1 MVLFY
6 KYFIILII
14 FCIIDV
20 LMIFLI
26 SIFGIGNRTFIIDVL
41 EYTKM
46 KMEVIM
52 KRKIVGFISIL
63 MVIVLATLALI
74 RIKEEETGLK
84 KVTVAEVTHSVFYAP
99 QYVAHGLGFFE
110 EEGLEVELVLTSG
123 ADNVMAAVLSGD
135 AQIGFSGSEATIYV
149 YNGGEKDYVMTFA
162 GLTQKDG
169 SFLVSREKY
178 DNFKLEDL
186 KGKNVLGGRVG
197 GMPEMTFE
205 WALRKNG
212 IDPKKD
218 LYIDTS
224 VAFPA
229 MEGAFIG
236 GNGDF
241 VTLFEPNATSV
252 EKNGYGYVVAY
263 VGDLGGI
270 VPYTAYN
277 ARKSYIENNP
287 DVIEKFTRAVN
298 KGLQYVDSHS
308 AREIAEVVVKYFPDT
323 SLSDMETII
332 NRYKEGE
339 AWKKNITINE
349 EEWNHIQEIIEAS
362 GELQDK
368 VDYKV
373 LIYDKYFKDYE

>member
-1 MVLFY
+1 MKKNLVG
-6 KYFIILII
+6 
-14 FCIIDV
+14 
-20 LMIFLI
+20 LI
-26 SIFGIGNRTFIIDVL
+26 SIFLVVL
-41 EYTKM
+41 
-46 KMEVIM
+46 
-52 KRKIVGFISIL
+52 F
-63 MVIVLATLALI
+63 ATLAII
-74 RIKEEETGLK
+74 RIKEEENNGLK
-84 KVTVAEVTHSVFYAP
+84 KINVAEVAHSVFYAP
-99 QYVAHGLGFFE
+99 QYVAHGLGYFE
-110 EEGLEVELVLTSG
+110 EEGLDVSIVLTSG

-135 AQIGFSGSEATIYV
+135 ADIGFSGSEATIYV

-178 DNFKLEDL
+178 DNFTLNDL
-186 KGKNVLGGRVG
+186 KGKRVIGGRVA

-205 WALRKNG
+205 WALRENG
-212 IDPKKD
+212 IDPKND
-218 LYIDTS
+218 LEIDTS

-229 MEGAFIG
+229 MEGSFIG

-263 VGDLGGI
+263 VGDLGGL

-287 DVIEKFTRAVN
+287 EVIKSFTKAVN
-298 KGLQYVDSHS
+298 KGLEYVNSHS
-308 AREIAEVVVKYFPDT
+308 AKEIAEIVVKYFPDT

-332 NRYKEGE
+332 NRYKTGE

-362 GELQDK
+362 GELQNK
-368 VDYKV
+368 VNYNV